1 MKFTVDFK
9 NKQIL
14 IHGSFSR
21 KDIDELFSLLKIED
35 MDDWTID
42 KYESTPTWSNPFPQ
56 YVPTVP
62 APMQPYIPTV
72 PAPMQPFYYGGDYTN
87 NIIGGHGTIT
97 ITDNTTTSTAI
108 IQDGITHTFTNTSG
122 VPLNLA
128 YSLIED

>member
-1 MKFTVDFK
+1 MKFTVDLE

-62 APMQPYIPTV
+62 TPMQPY
-72 PAPMQPFYYGGDYTN
+72 YYGGD
-87 NIIGGHGTIT
+87 IIGGNGTLT

>member
-1 MKFTVDFK
+1 MKFTVDLE

-62 APMQPYIPTV
+62 APMQPY
-72 PAPMQPFYYGGDYTN
+72 YYGGDYTG

>member
-1 MKFTVDFK
+1 MKFTVDLE

-14 IHGSFSR
+14 IHGSFNR
-21 KDIDELFSLLKIED
+21 KDIDNLFSLLKIEN

-62 APMQPYIPTV
+62 APIQPY
-72 PAPMQPFYYGGDYTN
+72 YGD
-87 NIIGGHGTIT
+87 IIGGHGTLT
-97 ITDNTTTSTAI
+97 ITDNTTTTTAI

>member
-1 MKFTVDFK
+1 MKFTVDLE

-14 IHGSFSR
+14 IHGSFNR
-21 KDIDELFSLLKIED
+21 KDIDNLFSLLKIEN

-62 APMQPYIPTV
+62 APMQPY
-72 PAPMQPFYYGGDYTN
+72 YGD
-87 NIIGGHGTIT
+87 IIGGYGT
-97 ITDNTTTSTAI
+97 TAI

>member
-1 MKFTVDFK
+1 MKFTVDLE

-14 IHGSFSR
+14 IHGSFNR
-21 KDIDELFSLLKIED
+21 KDIDNLFSLLKIEN

-62 APMQPYIPTV
+62 APIQPY
-72 PAPMQPFYYGGDYTN
+72 YYGGD
-87 NIIGGHGTIT
+87 IIDGHGTGTLT
-97 ITDNTTTSTAI
+97 ITGNTTTSTAI
-108 IQDGITHTFTNTSG
+108 IQDGITHTFTNTSS

>member
-1 MKFTVDFK
+1 MKFTVDLE

-21 KDIDELFSLLKIED
+21 KDIDEIFSLLKIED

-62 APMQPYIPTV
+62 APMQPY
-72 PAPMQPFYYGGDYTN
+72 YY
-87 NIIGGHGTIT
+87 GHGTIT
-97 ITDNTTTSTAI
+97 VTNDSTTNTAI
-108 IQDGITHTFTNTSG
+108 IQDSITHTFTNTSG

>member
-1 MKFTVDFK
+1 MKFTVDLE

-62 APMQPYIPTV
+62 APMQPY
-72 PAPMQPFYYGGDYTN
+72 YG
-87 NIIGGHGTIT
+87 NIIGGNGNIIGGNGTIR
-97 ITDNTTTSTAI
+97 ISDNTTTSTAI